1 MNRTAAAALVSLLA
15 TSACAP
21 PPPPPYSDVTF
32 YWQFQDWDGNVYGN
46 FDYTAPGCDVA
57 NVDHVRV
64 TLSGP
69 LGTLP
74 SMTVPCVAD
83 NGMPGATFTGLPT
96 GPYTWYIE
104 GLRLDFPVFV
114 IEGSGNVVNFPFFY
128 PRLDAVYPNMDLYY
142 ELPPGVN
149 CTGISEIAFEL
160 QNRDAQVVEYS
171 SANVFVSCQA
181 PPLNGFTM
189 PSIPVGNA
197 YGYPFIAAV
206 DSFNRSLYQICGFG
220 YPPDDPIIQLEPNG
234 TVAFAPLFPSVGTCP

>member
-32 YWQFQDWDGNVYGN
+32 YWQFQDGDGNVYGN

-74 SMTVPCVAD
+74 SSTVPCVAD

-104 GLRLDFPVFV
+104 GLRLDFRVFD
-114 IEGSGNVVNFPFFY
+114 IQGSGNVVNFPFFY
-128 PRLDAVYPNMDLYY
+128 PRLDAVYPNMDLWY
-142 ELPPGVN
+142 EIPTG
-149 CTGISEIAFEL
+149 CTGVSEILFQL
-160 QNRDAQVVEYS
+160 DNRDAEIVEYS
-171 SANVFVSCQA
+171 SDNVFVACEE

-197 YGYPFIAAV
+197 YGYRYIAAV
-206 DSFNRSLYQICGFG
+206 DPAGRSLYQVCGFG
-220 YPPDDPIIQLEPNG
+220 YPPDPPLVQGPDGTSATASLFLPNG
-234 TVAFAPLFPSVGTCP
+234 TCP